1 MANLFYKGN
10 KKRSIITKTVGLVVS
25 AAMMVTMV
33 TPGTAFALRGDSGYE
48 GGISEG
54 ENPSLTST
62 ATSTSATSKIQYKY
76 QEPFFLTGVPIV
88 LTGTMTITKKLK
100 TDTKTG
106 VQTLTTTYNYNVPNA
121 NNNSLTRAIELT
133 TTITPR
139 ENGQK
144 TETTKLASASETL
157 KLNGVNYSISKSNPN
172 DYMISKAITNDYQPA
187 VSYFAGTLIGKKT
200 YHIGNSADT
209 IVVDSTCNT
218 VGYDEYWSTAEAQT
232 IKQTIT
238 QNKAGQAPLVLGN
251 ASINV
256 STTTTKQLKYY
267 ENQPEQISFEG
278 GYYKTQYNENVLK
291 YTADLK
297 ELDKGG
303 APTSKTNTYTNSL
316 KLESFPFNDPLVA
329 PNLKKIKGHPAEESM
344 AIMFGLEAY
353 KDIDHFNPQEY
364 MSRGEFIDA
373 FTKVAPAVPLDP
385 VFKPKTTTTTTSS
398 RKKTPVVLLFK
409 DVPEKSKYF
418 ASINDAANRGIISKG
433 GNFRPDSKITLAEVI
448 TMTIN
453 SLGLS
458 NLAPN
463 PSPVTSFKDNDKI
476 PSYARAP
483 MYVAEKIGLI
493 QGDSKG
499 YIYPTAKITKANAAR
514 IMKAYI
520 DYMNSGIRE
529 EYMDRILSY

>member
-1 MANLFYKGN
+1 MRNLFYKRN
-10 KKRSIITKTVGLVVS
+10 KKQGILARTAGVVLS
-25 AAMMVTMV
+25 AAIMITMAA
-33 TPGTAFALRGDSGYE
+33 PGTAFALRGDSGYE

-54 ENPSLTST
+54 ENPNMTVT
-62 ATSTSATSKIQYKY
+62 TNTSKISYKY
-76 QEPFFLTGVPIV
+76 QEPFFLTGVPVV

-100 TDTKTG
+100 SDKTG
-106 VQTLTTTYNYNVPNA
+106 VQTLTTTYTYTVPKQ
-121 NNNSLTRAIELT
+121 NNNSLARTIEMT

-139 ENGQK
+139 DNGQK
-144 TETTKLASASETL
+144 TETTQLKSASEILT
-157 KLNGVNYSISKSNPN
+157 LNGVTYSISKNNPN

-200 YHIGNSADT
+200 YHVGNSADT

-238 QNKAGQAPLVLGN
+238 QNKAGQASVTLGN
-251 ASINV
+251 ANINI

-291 YTADLK
+291 FTANLH
-297 ELDKGG
+297 ELDKKG
-303 APTSKTNTYTNSL
+303 AITSKTNTYTDSL

-329 PNLKKIKGHPAEESM
+329 PNLNKIKGHPAEKSM

-353 KDIDHFNPQEY
+353 KDIDHFDPQEY
-364 MSRGEFIDA
+364 MSRGEFINA
-373 FTKVAPAVPLDP
+373 FTKVAPAVPIDP
-385 VFKPKTTTTTTSS
+385 VFKPKTTTTV
-398 RKKTPVVLLFK
+398 RKKNTPVTLVFK
-409 DVPEKSKYF
+409 DVPESSKYF
-418 ASINDAANRGIISKG
+418 ASINDAATRGIISTG
-433 GNFRPDSKITLAEVI
+433 GNFRPDSKITLAEAV
-448 TMTIN
+448 TVMIN

-463 PSPVTSFKDNDKI
+463 PAAVTSFKDDNNI
-476 PSYARAP
+476 PGYARAS

-493 QGDSKG
+493 QEDSKG
-499 YIYPTAKITKANAAR
+499 YIYPTAKITKANAAK
-514 IMKAYI
+514 IMETYI
-520 DYMNSGIRE
+520 NYMNSGIRE